1 MTSKVTYL
9 GDLRTSS
16 IHLQSGSEIISD
28 APLDNNGK
36 GEAFS
41 PTDTVA
47 NALASCMMTVM
58 GIKARDLNVDF
69 VGSTASVTKI
79 MQAEPRRI
87 GAVEI
92 VFDMKGVTDEKTK
105 TIIITEQENVTS
117 SENCI
122 YENAIFNFNLVNQIA
137 AIAYK
142 QGIQSILIEGE
153 GVLIAKD
160 DTHDFADKVSVLLSD
175 ATKRQMIGERGRQYA
190 QEKWGAG
197 VLAKKVAKFYKST
210 INQKSSLTRYMETRI
225 GNAKGTT

>member
-69 VGSTASVTKI
+69 TGSTAAVTKI

-87 GAVEI
+87 NAIEI
-92 VFDMKGVTDEKTK
+92 VFDMNISTDEKTK
-105 TIIITEQENVTS
+105 TILERTAMTCPVFLSLNVEIEKRIS
-117 SENCI
+117 
-122 YENAIFNFNLVNQIA
+122 FNWL
-137 AIAYK
+137 
-142 QGIQSILIEGE
+142 
-153 GVLIAKD
+153 
-160 DTHDFADKVSVLLSD
+160 
-175 ATKRQMIGERGRQYA
+175 
-190 QEKWGAG
+190 
-197 VLAKKVAKFYKST
+197 
-210 INQKSSLTRYMETRI
+210 
-225 GNAKGTT
+225 